1 MLVRQIFTKVS
12 LGAQAIQCDER
23 DAPQCFLCQP
33 TSKNNSAREGSTA
46 GALVMDF
53 QPCQEASEGAATF
66 CAQGRIQVHYDDGS
80 TSILTDAKHYIVI
93 DQAWHNGDYARHASG
108 VGKAVSMCSNGDVIL
123 QWANGKRNPIKP
135 TSLVKPLESETKEYD
150 DLSFDRALASWQWC
164 IRWHSTFSGG
174 DGFMMKQDDEWLL
187 QSWDFHHS
195 IKRLQKT
202 TTPTPCSQNNRTR
215 LRI

>member
-1 MLVRQIFTKVS
+1 MAMSRSIRRNGAHPTEKWDGPQNSHEQDSHEQAYHSILLVTVIVIVLRS
-12 LGAQAIQCDER
+12 RDGASAQEGRGASQRLRATWLHLRGIQCDER

-33 TSKNNSAREGSTA
+33 TSRNNSAREGSTA
-46 GALVMDF
+46 GAL
-53 QPCQEASEGAATF
+53 ASKLNLRNISLAALKECT
-66 CAQGRIQVHYDDGS
+66 
-80 TSILTDAKHYIVI
+80 
-93 DQAWHNGDYARHASG
+93 HNPS
-108 VGKAVSMCSNGDVIL
+108 
-123 QWANGKRNPIKP
+123 
-135 TSLVKPLESETKEYD
+135 
-150 DLSFDRALASWQWC
+150 
-164 IRWHSTFSGG
+164 FSGG